1 MIIWKS
7 SREAIKV
14 LFNSANGLRLY
25 KLVELLQL
33 QNYMK
38 KFIVKSENH
47 QNLLK
52 KLSKK
57 ILAEIKKNSKKLD
70 LMQQREDKMLKRESK
85 SDLKNSRNKRND
97 R

>member
-1 MIIWKS
+1 
-7 SREAIKV
+7 
-14 LFNSANGLRLY
+14 
-25 KLVELLQL
+25 
-33 QNYMK
+33 MK

-52 KLSKK
+52 KLPNK
-57 ILAEIKKNSKKLD
+57 ILAEIKKNSKVLD

-85 SDLKNSRNKRND
+85 SDLKNSRSKRND

>member
-1 MIIWKS
+1 
-7 SREAIKV
+7 
-14 LFNSANGLRLY
+14 
-25 KLVELLQL
+25 
-33 QNYMK
+33 MK